1 MMSPLLLLA
10 AGAGC
15 GVGAV
20 LRFLVGRIDHPQS
33 FPWPTIAVNAAG
45 ATLLAWLTAAAT
57 AGGITEAELV
67 VLGGGLAG
75 GLTTFSSMAVDAVVL
90 FQDGRRRDAAL
101 YLAATFAV
109 GVCGAWIGWTLGA

>member
-1 MMSPLLLLA
+1 MISPLLLLA

-45 ATLLAWLTAAAT
+45 AVLLAWLTAAAL
-57 AGGITEAELV
+57 AGGITDEELV
-67 VLGGGLAG
+67 ILGGGLAG

-90 FQDGRRRDAAL
+90 FQDGRRRDAVL
-101 YLAATFAV
+101 YLLATFAV
-109 GVCGAWIGWTLGA
+109 GVAGAGVGWARGT